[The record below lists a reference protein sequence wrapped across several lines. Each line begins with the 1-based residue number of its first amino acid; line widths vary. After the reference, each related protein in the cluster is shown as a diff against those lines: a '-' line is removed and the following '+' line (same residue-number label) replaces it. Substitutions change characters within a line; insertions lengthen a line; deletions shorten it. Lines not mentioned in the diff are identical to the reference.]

1 MKESGHNTKVTIFQK
16 IEIIEN
22 VLGEWC
28 DGHSNWNL
36 VSSRTKRAMGLH
48 HQYDGE
54 FWMDFFGD
62 FCREYEEV

>member
-1 MKESGHNTKVTIFQK
+1 MKTIK
-16 IEIIEN
+16 NCIS
-22 VLGEWC
+22 GEWC

-54 FWMDFFGD
+54 FWMEFFGD
-62 FCREYEEV
+62 FCREFEEVEKYLVIRQKYKKR

>member
-1 MKESGHNTKVTIFQK
+1 M
-16 IEIIEN
+16 EIIKN